1 MNNGSLTIVG
11 SGIKFLSHLTLE
23 AKTQIEHA
31 DRLLYLLN
39 DPALQQW
46 VQQRNPNAESLDSIY
61 HQYKHRQEAYGAI
74 TTYILKTL
82 SQHKHVCVLLY
93 GHPTVF
99 SQPALDAVRE
109 AKKMGYEVLILP
121 GISAEDC
128 LFADLQIDPGSSG
141 CQSFEAT
148 DFLIHHRIFDP
159 RSHLILW
166 QVGII
171 GVLGHAKTIY
181 NVKVS
186 KVLINYLK
194 KSYLLDHEVIL
205 YEAAQY
211 PGFEPKIQQ
220 HTLNNLPY
228 ANFTRL
234 STLYIPPIEQTPYDK
249 NIADELG
256 IFKGSNE

>member
-23 AKTQIEHA
+23 AKTEIERA
-31 DRLLYLLN
+31 DKLLYLLN
-39 DPALQQW
+39 DPVLQQW
-46 VQQRNPNAESLDSIY
+46 VQQKNPNAESLDSIY
-61 HQYKHRQEAYGAI
+61 HQYEHRQMSYLAI
-74 TTYILKTL
+74 TDYILKTL
-82 SQHKHVCVLLY
+82 FQHKNVCVLLY

-99 SQPALDAVRE
+99 SQSALDAVYK
-109 AKKMGYEVLILP
+109 AKKKGYTTLILP

-148 DFLIHHRIFDP
+148 DFLIYHRIFDP

-171 GVLGHAKTIY
+171 GVVGHAKTINNT
-181 NVKVS
+181 NVA
-186 KVLINYLK
+186 KVLINYLNQWY
-194 KSYLLDHEVIL
+194 SANHEVIL

-211 PGFEPKIQQ
+211 PGFEPKINRY
-220 HTLNNLPY
+220 TLNELPG
-228 ANFTRL
+228 AEFTRL
-234 STLYIPPIEQTPYDK
+234 STLYIPPKERGVYDK
-249 NIADELG
+249 AMVKILG
-256 IFKGSNE
+256 IFSSNTG